1 MNIIDAINW
10 KGVIIIWSFVLGTS
24 YLVDKAR
31 RIQREKGKNRLSTIL
46 DLMALILLLGGV
58 SYSFIALV
66 LLLCGNSILID
77 ILH

>member
-10 KGVIIIWSFVLGTS
+10 KGVIILWSFVLGTS
-24 YLVDKAR
+24 YLMDKAR
-31 RIQREKGKNRLSTIL
+31 RIRREKGKNRLSTIL
-46 DLMALILLLGGV
+46 DLMAQILLLGGV
-58 SYSFIALV
+58 SYGLIALV

>member
-10 KGVIIIWSFVLGTS
+10 KGVIIIWSFILVTS

-58 SYSFIALV
+58 SYCFIALV
-66 LLLCGNSILID
+66 LLMCGNSILID
-77 ILH
+77 MLH